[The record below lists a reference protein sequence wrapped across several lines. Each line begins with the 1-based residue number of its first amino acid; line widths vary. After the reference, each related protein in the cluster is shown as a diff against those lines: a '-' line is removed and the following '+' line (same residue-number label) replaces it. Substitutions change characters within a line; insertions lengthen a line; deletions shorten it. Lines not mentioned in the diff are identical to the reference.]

1 MSIKGRKE
9 ILEARLML
17 YLKAEKAILA
27 GQSYTVEGLSL
38 TRADLGKVQE
48 MISGLETE
56 IIRLENQLAKKQIRT
71 RIRYVIPR

>member
-48 MISGLETE
+48 MISGLESE
-56 IIRLENQLAKKQIRT
+56 IIRLEDRLSKKQIRT